1 MPRFYAYFSNGDLNS
16 GWRFVFAK
24 NDVKNN
30 IQQQL
35 YQSDILYSMTPDFS
49 AIQL

>member
-1 MPRFYAYFSNGDLNS
+1 MRRTEKNMPRFYAYFSNSDVNS

-30 IQQQL
+30 FQQQL
-35 YQSDILYSMTPDFS
+35 FRVISY
-49 AIQL
+49 IQ